1 MTVNLVDRLNHEWS
15 ALVLEDAGT
24 LTDWARACQPL
35 ASCHSLDQVLQAV
48 RSAPDE
54 VLGFLIQRCQ
64 LGDRT
69 AGRTVLQ
76 SMLGKLVKM
85 SYTGVAAQEP
95 NALDDLVTHMWCQ
108 IALYP
113 LTARP
118 MRVAANLALDTLKAA
133 QRDWR
138 GGAEVPVPTTA
149 VISALDAGQL
159 SAHSPDPTPS
169 AECLIDAAHRLGL
182 ITHTTRDILV
192 AVYGPEELSGER
204 AARRWSCSPAAI
216 RTRCK
221 EAVRGRLAPHADHLL
236 AA

>member
-1 MTVNLVDRLNHEWS
+1 MTRNLVDQLNHEWA
-15 ALVLEDAGT
+15 ALVLEDAT
-24 LTDWARACQPL
+24 SLPQWAQACRPL
-35 ASCHSLDQVLQAV
+35 ASCHSLEQVLQAV

-54 VLGFLIQRCQ
+54 VLAFLIHRCQ
-64 LGDRT
+64 LGDKT

-85 SYTGVAAQEP
+85 SYTGVAAQET

-113 LTARP
+113 LSARP
-118 MRVAANLALDTLKAA
+118 IHVAANLALDTLKAA
-133 QRDWR
+133 HRDWHTR
-138 GGAEVPVPTTA
+138 TEVPVPTTA

-159 SAHSPDPTPS
+159 RVHSPGTPS
-169 AECLIDAAHRLGL
+169 AESLIDAAHRLGL
-182 ITHTTRDILV
+182 VTDTTRDILL
-192 AVYGPEELSGER
+192 AVYGPEELSGEL
-204 AARRWSCSPAAI
+204 AAQRWSCSPTAI

-221 EAVRGRLAPHADHLL
+221 EAVRGRMAPHAGQLL